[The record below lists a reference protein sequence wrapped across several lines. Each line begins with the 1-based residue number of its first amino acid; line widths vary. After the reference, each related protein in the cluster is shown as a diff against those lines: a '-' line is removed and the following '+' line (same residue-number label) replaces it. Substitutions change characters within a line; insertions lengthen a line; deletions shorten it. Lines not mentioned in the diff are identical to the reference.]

1 MRRAAEYAVDEYSMQ
16 GGRQPSGTEVPMAQ
30 PDARAR
36 ARAADYVSVYL
47 RWDQLGPE
55 GRREEI
61 QNIINAH
68 LAREGIP
75 PVRVTFSNRAP
86 GSAVFTGAMWTMAL
100 SQDSVD
106 GAHPSPQDFA
116 TLVDNAVHET
126 QHTVTTF
133 RGVRVAM
140 ERQRFD
146 KRSSS
151 GRHRRAGE
159 SREPAP
165 APPPASWTNTPRTRR
180 SRSTSCPSPRY
191 PWTTQAESAGRRAA
205 RRCWAAGTRLSPRS
219 RPPESEPDRERAR
232 LAYVAA
238 HNDYMSLPEETFSWR
253 SGGQAKS
260 AVLERIALEEQLSAA
275 RARAL
280 ALATER
286 RARQQAGDPQGVAD
300 AVRRS
305 REELATIR
313 QLRTQLVQLTSRE
326 AKLVGGRLDRRDVP
340 LTPAEIRNAPRAAA
354 LDPSDAGQ
362 AGRVRSPRPTE
373 STPVGPVLA
382 KPGGKDAAK
391 AAAVVTPG
399 PQPQGTKRNVVAAPG
414 GGIGTEWVKEHETT
428 AGGTTRKTEKG
439 GGFTVGGD
447 TIAGVSGRSSRTTAV
462 GDTSTTVVTTGGVGL
477 TKQGLEAKVGKT
489 EEITHGVDAQ
499 GRPIT
504 SSKSTSGGLTLTDQG
519 LGANVGHSK
528 TDQAGTTRSVTGGVT
543 VDAKGNTSVEAGYG
557 MSGKSGSGV
566 KTTFRAGHQV
576 DAGDPVEVSPGVFE
590 VTYSVSDT
598 RGVGVGGSASR
609 TSTGPSVGA
618 TVGTSTA
625 ATQTGVRRFTSK
637 AEATRFKE
645 NAAALIALGGSAKA
659 PTSVEGRPRHPR
671 RGRRADPVRPRE
683 ATGASRRRT
692 APPSATGS
700 RRAPATNWPSAGCR
714 SSSST

>member
-1 MRRAAEYAVDEYSMQ
+1 VRGAERKQFDERSYVRDDIVEQ
-16 GGRQPSGTEVPMAQ
+16 
-30 PDARAR
+30 
-36 ARAADYVSVYL
+36 ARAANRRRSPSRELDQHAQDEAFEIYQLSVASVPKDDSKL
-47 RWDQLGPE
+47 SPGE
-55 GRREEI
+55 ARREEV
-61 QNIINAH
+61 
-68 LAREGIP
+68 L
-75 PVRVTFSNRAP
+75 
-86 GSAVFTGAMWTMAL
+86 
-100 SQDSVD
+100 
-106 GAHPSPQDFA
+106 
-116 TLVDNAVHET
+116 
-126 QHTVTTF
+126 
-133 RGVRVAM
+133 
-140 ERQRFD
+140 
-146 KRSSS
+146 
-151 GRHRRAGE
+151 
-159 SREPAP
+159 
-165 APPPASWTNTPRTRR
+165 
-180 SRSTSCPSPRY
+180 
-191 PWTTQAESAGRRAA
+191 GRRDAALAALKAA
-205 RRCWAAGTRLSPRS
+205 RS
-219 RPPESEPDRERAR
+219 ESDRERAR

-238 HNDYMSLPEETFSWR
+238 HNDYMSRPEETFSWR

-260 AVLERIALEEQLSAA
+260 AVLERITLEEQLSAA

-286 RARQQAGDPQGVAD
+286 RTRQQTGDPRGVAVLSD
-300 AVRRS
+300 GPRGTRHHPAAAEPV
-305 REELATIR
+305 
-313 QLRTQLVQLTSRE
+313 VQLTSRE
-326 AKLVGGRLDRRDVP
+326 ASYRRTSDRRDVP
-340 LTPAEIRNAPRAAA
+340 LTPAEIRNAARAGPRSQRRRAAA
-354 LDPSDAGQ
+354 G
-362 AGRVRSPRPTE
+362 VIRSPRPTE

-414 GGIGTEWVKEHETT
+414 GGIGTEWVKEHESTT
-428 AGGTTRKTEKG
+428 GGTTRKTEKG

-447 TIAGVSGRSSRTTAV
+447 TIAGVSGRSSRTTAA
-462 GDTSTTVVTTGGVGL
+462 GDTSTTVGTTGGVGL

-576 DAGDPVEVSPGVFE
+576 DADDPVEVSPGVFE

-609 TSTGPSVGA
+609 TPTGPSVGA

-637 AEATRFKE
+637 AEAVRFKE
-645 NAAALIALGGSAKA
+645 NAAALIALGGNAQA
-659 PTSVEGRPRHPR
+659 PTSVEGALAIPVGETR
-671 RGRRADPVRPRE
+671 DPVRPRE
-683 ATGASRRRT
+683 ATGVSRRRT
-692 APPSATGS
+692 APPSATGQQKS
-700 RRAPATNWPSAGCR
+700 TSHQLAVRRVSEQLVDVTASSHATR
-714 SSSST
+714 